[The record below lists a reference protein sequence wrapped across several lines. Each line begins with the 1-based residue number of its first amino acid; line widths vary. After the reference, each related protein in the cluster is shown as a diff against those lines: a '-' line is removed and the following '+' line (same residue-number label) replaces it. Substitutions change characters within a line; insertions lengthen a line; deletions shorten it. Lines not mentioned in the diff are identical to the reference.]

1 MWLIRAA
8 APDIYLFLITQTKS
22 VYVWMWQC
30 YKYISYSRMMILT
43 YKRQTIRISTH
54 LLWRQVMIKM
64 MQLKW
69 ENINSQ
75 FCSVGKDL
83 TVIAYDNLL
92 LHECL
97 CVLWWCTAIPH
108 AVRIDVHVSY
118 VSTNNG
124 WFGGRAPAV
133 QEMTASWKPTRSS
146 VQNWMVITPHSQI
159 KERLNPLR

>member
-1 MWLIRAA
+1 MCL
-8 APDIYLFLITQTKS
+8 S
-22 VYVWMWQC
+22 ECGNV
-30 YKYISYSRMMILT
+30 
-43 YKRQTIRISTH
+43 ISTFPTREWWFWH
-54 LLWRQVMIKM
+54 IKGK
-64 MQLKW
+64 QLEFQHIYYEDKSW
-69 ENINSQ
+69 SRWCSWSGEKINSQ

-124 WFGGRAPAV
+124 WFGSRAPAV
-133 QEMTASWKPTRSS
+133 QEMIASWKPTRSS